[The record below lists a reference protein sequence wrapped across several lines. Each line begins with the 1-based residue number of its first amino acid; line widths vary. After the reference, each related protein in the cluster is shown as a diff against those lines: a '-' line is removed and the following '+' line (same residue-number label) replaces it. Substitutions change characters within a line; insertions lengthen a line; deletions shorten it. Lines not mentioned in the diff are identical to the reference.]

1 MAYGK
6 IKADAII
13 YDNSGS
19 DVEKTIASLAAAAPT
34 ASPTFTG
41 TVTIPTPAAN
51 DNTTKAASTAYVQTE
66 LGDYLTTA
74 TATSTYAP
82 KASPTFTGTPT
93 VPGYATLASPTFTGT
108 VNAAALTLSGDLT
121 VNGTTNTIDSTTLD
135 VEDKNITLGK
145 VSSPSNTTANGGGI
159 TLLGSTNKTFNWE
172 SSTGA
177 WKSSEDIHLGDSK
190 KATFGDGQDLK
201 IFHNGTN
208 NYIDVEGDGVLYVR
222 PKANFYLQN
231 YTTGEV
237 SIAAIPDGT
246 TELYHNGVKKI
257 ETTAAGV
264 TVSGSVT
271 DDKGP
276 LRRIV
281 QAYKSSAHTLVVG
294 DAGKCIQIATGG
306 VTVNQSIFTEGDA
319 VTIVNHSGSD
329 QTITQGS
336 SFTLYNTADGSTGN
350 RTLAGRGMATMW
362 FANHNVAYISGA
374 GLS

>member
-13 YDNSGS
+13 YDDSGS
-19 DVEKTIASLAAAAPT
+19 DVEKTIAVLASAAST

-41 TVTIPTPAAN
+41 DVTLTGASYNVVFDAS
-51 DNTTKAASTAYVQTE
+51 DNALEFTDSA
-66 LGDYLTTA
+66 
-74 TATSTYAP
+74 
-82 KASPTFTGTPT
+82 KASFG
-93 VPGYATLASPTFTGT
+93 
-108 VNAAALTLSGDLT
+108 
-121 VNGTTNTIDSTTLD
+121 
-135 VEDKNITLGK
+135 
-145 VSSPSNTTANGGGI
+145 NGGD
-159 TLLGSTNKTFNWE
+159 F
-172 SSTGA
+172 
-177 WKSSEDIHLGDSK
+177 
-190 KATFGDGQDLK
+190 K
-201 IFHNGTN
+201 IFHNGSN